1 MPVVNR
7 PRLKKLT
14 DLMIRRYARIGD
26 EEGPELMPAAENYDT
41 WFRTQAL
48 PAIEALLIIER
59 GKWTEKA
66 GPGSIPAAGRIVE
79 EGASKYLMQPVT
91 DWTLQHFRTFWT
103 DGYDLWRLNREMA
116 LLPTPRRIEMSA
128 AEGLQIAGYQRA
140 ELSAWQDHIVRHRRH
155 VERMV
160 HAGCV
165 QGWTTEQFVKNMTAV
180 DGHVVGF
187 RYGNADLSWREHL
200 RRYTVGRP
208 RMMAAACVE
217 WRMRNAPAGRA

>member
-14 DLMIRRYARIGD
+14 DLMIRRYARIGA

-48 PAIEALLIIER
+48 PAIEALLVIER
-59 GKWTEKA
+59 GRWTEKA
-66 GPGSIPAAGRIVE
+66 GPGAIPAAGRIVE

-116 LLPTPRRIEMSA
+116 LLPTPKRINVTEP
-128 AEGLQIAGYQRA
+128 EGNQIAGYQRV

-160 HAGCV
+160 HAACV
-165 QGWTTEQFVKNMTAV
+165 QGWTTAQFLQNMTAP

-187 RYGNADLSWREHL
+187 RYGNADLSWSEHL
-200 RRYTVGRP
+200 RRFTVGRP

-217 WRMRNAPAGRA
+217 WRMRNAPGGRA

>member
-1 MPVVNR
+1 MIAAPAR
-7 PRLKKLT
+7 MRKLV
-14 DLMIRRYARIGD
+14 DLMIRRYARIGVAEAD
-26 EEGPELMPAAENYDT
+26 ELLPVADAYDKVFRAEVV
-41 WFRTQAL
+41 Q
-48 PAIEALLIIER
+48 AIEALLVIER
-59 GKWTEKA
+59 GHWTEKA
-66 GPGSIPAAGRIVE
+66 GPESIPKAGRLVE
-79 EGASKYLMQPVT
+79 AVVGKALFGPVT
-91 DWTLQHFRTFWT
+91 DYTVRHFPEFWQA
-103 DGYDLWRLNREMA
+103 GYDLWRLNREII

-128 AEGLQIAGYQRA
+128 AEGLQVAGYQRA

-200 RRYTVGRP
+200 RRYTTGRP
-208 RMMAAACVE
+208 HMMAAAAVE
-217 WRMRNAPAGRA
+217 WRMRHAPGGR